1 MNTSVT
7 APLRFLPVVVTAT
20 MAFVACGGDG
30 AEAPTPSPVPT
41 AAASPSPAPT
51 EAPAATAEPTPPP
64 AAAEAPHAAPIAVGA
79 GQEAVTENVLSP
91 VLAADGVFNID
102 PIRLATDAGIV
113 PPSCAELV
121 FYFSWQVR
129 QPFPPDVVDLQ
140 FYWSRMGGTELVA
153 QGTSGQAS
161 RGCGL
166 IQMVN
171 NSAVEVTVELRYVIA
186 RIMA

>member
-1 MNTSVT
+1 MNTMT
-7 APLRFLPVVVTAT
+7 APLRLLPVVVVA

-30 AEAPTPSPVPT
+30 VEAPTPSPT
-41 AAASPSPAPT
+41 ATAPASPTPAPT
-51 EAPAATAEPTPPP
+51 ETPAATAAPTPSP
-64 AAAEAPHAAPIAVGA
+64 AAEAPHAAPIAVGT

-91 VLAADGVFNID
+91 VLAADGVFNLD
-102 PIRLATDAGIV
+102 PIDLATDAGIV

-129 QPFPPDVVDLQ
+129 QPFPPDAVDLE

-153 QGTSGQAS
+153 QGTSGEAS

-171 NSAVEVTVELRYVIA
+171 NSDVEVTVELRYVIA
-186 RIMA
+186 RILA

>member
-1 MNTSVT
+1 MNTMTV
-7 APLRFLPVVVTAT
+7 PLRLLPVVVVA

-30 AEAPTPSPVPT
+30 VEAPTPSPAAT
-41 AAASPSPAPT
+41 APASPSPAPT
-51 EAPAATAEPTPPP
+51 EEPAATAEPTASP
-64 AAAEAPHAAPIAVGA
+64 AAEAPHAAPIAVGA

-91 VLAADGVFNID
+91 VLAADGVFNLD
-102 PIRLATDAGIV
+102 PIDLATDAGIV

-129 QPFPPDVVDLQ
+129 RPFPPDAVDLE

-153 QGTSGQAS
+153 EGTSGEAS

-171 NSAVEVTVELRYVIA
+171 NSDIEVTVELRYVIA
-186 RIMA
+186 RILA